1 MVATG
6 NAPEF
11 LAASFFMPLLW
22 LRVAVGFYAVGLLYA
37 LTLLNPRAE
46 KFSRI
51 IVPAVSMGMV
61 FQFVSLLEA
70 AMLEH
75 VTFASIHYSESLL
88 AFIIMFLFMVVRVRY
103 KTTSPGI
110 FVFPLVFL
118 LSFASAIAQRPPAF
132 ASSAMRSGWLFGH
145 IALIFTG
152 YAALFL
158 SFGASVLYL
167 MQSKN
172 LKAKK
177 GNTGWLLSRL
187 PALEVIDEIG
197 YKSLLLGFPF
207 MTLGLVAGAVV
218 AQNKYGPIYFHYP
231 KVMLS
236 LLMWA
241 VYVVLLYTRWNSG
254 WRGRRAAY
262 LATCAFVAALG
273 AWAANYFTRVH
284 KLLP

>member
-1 MVATG
+1 
-6 NAPEF
+6 
-11 LAASFFMPLLW
+11 MPLLW

-37 LTLLNPRAE
+37 LTLLNRQGE
-46 KFSRI
+46 KFARI

-61 FQFVSLLEA
+61 FQFVSLVEA
-70 AMLEH
+70 ALVER

-118 LSFASAIAQRPPAF
+118 LSFASAIAQQPHAF
-132 ASSAMRSGWLFGH
+132 TSTPLMRSGWLFVH

-158 SFGASVLYL
+158 SFGASLLYIL
-167 MQSKN
+167 QAKT

-177 GNTGWLLSRL
+177 KPAGGGMMSRL
-187 PALEVIDEIG
+187 PALQVIDDIG

-218 AQNKYGPIYFHYP
+218 AQNKYGPAYFHDP
-231 KVMLS
+231 KVVLS
-236 LLMWA
+236 MLMWA
-241 VYVVLLYTRWNSG
+241 VYVLLLYVRWNAG

-262 LATCAFVAALG
+262 LGTFAFVAAMS
-273 AWAANYFTRVH
+273 AWVANFFSRVH
-284 KLLP
+284 RLTP